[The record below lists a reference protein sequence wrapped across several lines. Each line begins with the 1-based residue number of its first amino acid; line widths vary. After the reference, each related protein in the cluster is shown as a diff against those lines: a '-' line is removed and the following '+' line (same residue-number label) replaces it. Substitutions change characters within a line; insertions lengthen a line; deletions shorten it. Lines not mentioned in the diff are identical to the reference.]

1 MTSARQIH
9 GQNTQSVGIA
19 LPRNLSASRRKVLER
34 VKCRIPDDILEPLK
48 IFTLEILEMEN
59 VEELS
64 GEKVDKEENN
74 TDLTSESVGV
84 AKCLV
89 GSVRNV

>member
-1 MTSARQIH
+1 
-9 GQNTQSVGIA
+9 
-19 LPRNLSASRRKVLER
+19 
-34 VKCRIPDDILEPLK
+34 
-48 IFTLEILEMEN
+48 MEN